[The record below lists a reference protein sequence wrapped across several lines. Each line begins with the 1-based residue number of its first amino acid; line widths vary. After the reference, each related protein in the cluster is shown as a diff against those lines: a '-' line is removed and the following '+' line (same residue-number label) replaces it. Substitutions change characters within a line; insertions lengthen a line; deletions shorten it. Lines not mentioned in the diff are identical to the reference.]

1 MNTGDIGDLTGLN
14 RRIPQPAGAWLEGW
28 TALDPLMGLVGAAVI
43 FRWSI
48 GFIGEAAAVLVDAVP
63 DREVAEAIR
72 ARLESD
78 ADRVTDLHLCL

>member
-1 MNTGDIGDLTGLN
+1 
-14 RRIPQPAGAWLEGW
+14 
-28 TALDPLMGLVGAAVI
+28 MGLVGAAVI